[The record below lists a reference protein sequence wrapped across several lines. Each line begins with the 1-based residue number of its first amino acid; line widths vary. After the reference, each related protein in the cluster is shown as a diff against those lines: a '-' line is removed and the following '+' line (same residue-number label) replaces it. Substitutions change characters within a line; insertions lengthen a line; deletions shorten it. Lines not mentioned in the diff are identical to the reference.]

1 MAKAKKKD
9 SSGKKPKSNS
19 KNSKNSKNSMTP
31 AKGNKGKNDNFGVKV
46 ATKTERIVNQPTR
59 KAPSHFDASKESKDF
74 RHVVRVSGRDV
85 PGFLTLKDGLCF
97 VYGIGKRVADSI
109 VTVYTKKTGK
119 IVKKVGYLADADVEI
134 IETIILNLDKEVPS
148 WLLNRSR
155 TMEGNKK
162 HLIMADLRLEN
173 RKDLQRLGKIKS
185 YRGLRL
191 QWGLTVRGQKTKSSF
206 RKGGA
211 VGVTK
216 KNNF

>member
-9 SSGKKPKSNS
+9 NKNSKGGKGNS
-19 KNSKNSKNSMTP
+19 KNKKPNKTQ
-31 AKGNKGKNDNFGVKV
+31 KGKDNFGVKV
-46 ATKTERIVNQPTR
+46 APRTERIANQPTR
-59 KAPSHFDASKESKDF
+59 KAPSHFDASKETKDF
-74 RHVVRVSGRDV
+74 KHVVRVSGRDV
-85 PGFLTLKDGLCF
+85 PGFMSLRDGLAF
-97 VYGIGKRVADSI
+97 VYGIGKRIASSVEK
-109 VTVYTKKTGK
+109 VFVKKTNRP
-119 IVKKVGYLADADVEI
+119 ISKVGYLTDQDVEI
-134 IETIILNLDKEVPS
+134 IENIILNLDKEIPS

-155 TMEGNKK
+155 TMDGQTK

-206 RKGGA
+206 RKSGA

-216 KNNF
+216 KK

>member
-9 SSGKKPKSNS
+9 NKNSKGGKGNS
-19 KNSKNSKNSMTP
+19 KNKKPNKSQ
-31 AKGNKGKNDNFGVKV
+31 KGKDNFGVKV
-46 ATKTERIVNQPTR
+46 APRVERIANQPTR
-59 KAPSHFDASKESKDF
+59 KAPSSFDASKETKDF
-74 RHVVRVSGRDV
+74 KHVVRVSGRDV
-85 PGFLTLKDGLCF
+85 PGFMSLRDGFAF
-97 VYGIGKRVADSI
+97 VYGIGKRIAGSVE
-109 VTVYTKKTGK
+109 TVFVKKANRP
-119 IVKKVGYLADADVEI
+119 ISKVGYLTDQDVEI
-134 IETIILNLDKEVPS
+134 IENIILNLDKEIPS

-155 TMEGNKK
+155 TMDGQTK

-206 RKGGA
+206 RKSGA

-216 KNNF
+216 RK